1 VSFIFNAYFMTVIK
15 VIKAGRLRWLGH
27 LYRANKTDPCRKAT
41 FTKIEGR
48 RKKRIPTIRWLDS
61 VEQDLRVLG
70 IQGWRNKAQERSQW
84 KSIVGA
90 VKACN
95 RL

>member
-1 VSFIFNAYFMTVIK
+1 MIEA
-15 VIKAGRLRWLGH
+15 IKAGRLRWLEH
-27 LYRANKTDPCRKAT
+27 LCRAKETDPSRKVT

-48 RKKRIPTIRWLDS
+48 RRKGRPPIRWLDS
-61 VEQDLRVLG
+61 AEQGLRVLG
-70 IQGWRNKAQERSQW
+70 IQGWRSKAQERSQW

>member
-1 VSFIFNAYFMTVIK
+1 M
-15 VIKAGRLRWLGH
+15 
-27 LYRANKTDPCRKAT
+27 
-41 FTKIEGR
+41 
-48 RKKRIPTIRWLDS
+48 RWLDS

-70 IQGWRNKAQERSQW
+70 IQGWWNKAQEQSQW

>member
-1 VSFIFNAYFMTVIK
+1 MQESNIHQDRGK
-15 VIKAGRLRWLGH
+15 KE
-27 LYRANKTDPCRKAT
+27 K
-41 FTKIEGR
+41 R
-48 RKKRIPTIRWLDS
+48 RPPIRWLDG

-70 IQGWRNKAQERSQW
+70 IQGRINKAQELSQW
-84 KSIVGA
+84 KSVVGA